1 MTSNRKF
8 DIIIT
13 GGGIAGFTAAT
24 ILQKYFK
31 KKTALVTGVHPAD
44 GEVPFDLFTA
54 SLYTGQMETESIA
67 RRIFDWITEGKA
79 TWERLPSI
87 YERHFYPG
95 RKINLS
101 DNLAHYMDALKEGF
115 PKERGNVDLIFRD
128 IQHAA
133 NYTSY
138 YLMKLVLPPI
148 LHGVSERFFASGK
161 RYAGSSFEEYLST
174 MTENGRFKQ
183 LLSGQLQNLASCRES
198 TAFIFQSMNMMD
210 FLNGAF
216 APTGGPATVYRQLA
230 EGYISAGGTL
240 LEGTVSGVDAST
252 NKINALHFIDN
263 SGKEHHLKS
272 KRFIWGLGITS
283 LHEKVKN
290 EKVRQRL
297 VSFAGITEHMPHPV
311 VYEVELN
318 EKFRE
323 LNIKGEVFRFFPDEK
338 VAPDEIPQCVS
349 LYPVFS
355 EVSGEQF
362 PEKYIAVVFI
372 SGESVQQFFPSDKE
386 IYDLKEYV
394 TEMIKLYQPNL
405 AAAIGEVRHKKPGRF
420 GPNGY
425 LNPFGTAMPSASRA
439 RGRMRKNPWKLSNV
453 YLTDADLFIPGAVG
467 SVMSGVTTLGMVM
480 GPFPFFKFFRYL
492 KRESKKVVKIKIKP
506 LKYKK

>member
-1 MTSNRKF
+1 MINNRKF
-8 DIIIT
+8 DIVIT

-31 KKTALVTGVHPAD
+31 KKTALVTGVQTAA
-44 GEVPFDLFTA
+44 GEVPPDLFTA

-67 RRIFDWITEGKA
+67 RRIFDWTTDGKL

-115 PKERGNVDLIFRD
+115 PKEKGNVDLIFRD

-174 MTENGRFKQ
+174 MTEDKKFKQ
-183 LLSGQLQNLASCRES
+183 MLSGQLQNLAACRES

-216 APTGGPATVYRQLA
+216 APTGGPEAIYRKLA
-230 EGYISAGGTL
+230 DGYTKGGGTL
-240 LEGTVSGVDAST
+240 LEGVVSSVD
-252 NKINALHFIDN
+252 I
-263 SGKEHHLKS
+263 SGKKISGLNFISSSGEEHLLKS
-272 KRFIWGLGITS
+272 KRYIWGLGITS
-283 LHEKVKN
+283 LHDAVKN
-290 EKVRQRL
+290 EKIRQKL
-297 VSFAGITEHMPHPV
+297 ISATGITEHMPHPV

-323 LNIKGEVFRFFPDEK
+323 LNIKGEVFRFFPDDA
-338 VAPDEIPQCVS
+338 VAPDEIPQGVS

-355 EVSGEQF
+355 EVAGDQF
-362 PEKYIAVVFI
+362 PEKYLAVVFI
-372 SGESVQQFFPSDKE
+372 SGESAQQFFSSEKEVSD
-386 IYDLKEYV
+386 LREYV
-394 TEMIKLYQPNL
+394 VEMVRLNQPKLG
-405 AAAIGEVRHKKPGRF
+405 AALGKVTHLKPGKT
-420 GPNGY
+420 GTNGY
-425 LNPFGTAMPSASRA
+425 FNPFGTAMPSAAKA
-439 RGRMRKNPWKLSNV
+439 RRRIKKNPWKIANV
-453 YLTDADLFIPGAVG
+453 YLTGADLFIPGVVG
-467 SVMSGVTTLGMVM
+467 SVMSGVTTVGMVM

-492 KRESKKVVKIKIKP
+492 KRESKKVVKVKIKP

>member
-24 ILQKYFK
+24 IIQKYFK
-31 KKTALVTGVHPAD
+31 KKTALITGVQVPE
-44 GEVPFDLFTA
+44 GEVPLDLFTA

-67 RRIFDWITEGKA
+67 RRIFDWITDGKL

-95 RKINLS
+95 RKLNLS
-101 DNLAHYMDALKEGF
+101 DNLAHYMDALKEAF
-115 PKERGNVDLIFRD
+115 PKEKGNVDLIFRD

-138 YLMKLVLPPI
+138 YLMKLVLPAI

-174 MTENGRFKQ
+174 MTENQRFKQ
-183 LLSGQLQNLASCRES
+183 LLSGQLQNLAACRES

-216 APTGGPATVYRQLA
+216 APTGGPATVYRRLA
-230 EGYISAGGTL
+230 ETYISAGGTL
-240 LEGTVSGVDAST
+240 LEGTVEGVDVSG
-252 NKINALHFIDN
+252 NKISCLQFLDN
-263 SGKEHHLKS
+263 EGKEHRLKV
-272 KRFIWGLGITS
+272 KKCIWGLGITTLNEAVKTEK
-283 LHEKVKN
+283 LH
-290 EKVRQRL
+290 QRL
-297 VSFAGITEHMPHPV
+297 AASTGISEHMPHPV

-323 LNIKGEVFRFFPDEK
+323 LNIKGEVFRFFPDDK
-338 VAPDEIPQCVS
+338 VEPDEIPQAVS

-355 EVSGEQF
+355 EATGEQF
-362 PEKYIAVVFI
+362 PDRYLAVVYI
-372 SGESVQQFFPSDKE
+372 SGESTQRFFSSGKE
-386 IYDLKEYV
+386 ISDLKEYV
-394 TEMIKLYQPNL
+394 IEMIKIHQPKL
-405 AAAIGEVRHKKPGRF
+405 AATIGSVTHQKPGRF
-420 GPNGY
+420 GTTGY
-425 LNPFGTAMPSASRA
+425 FNPYGTAMPSASRA
-439 RGRMRKNPWKLSNV
+439 RGRMKKNPWKLSNV
-453 YLTDADLFIPGAVG
+453 YLTDADLFIPGVVG
-467 SVMSGVTTLGMVM
+467 SVMSGVTAVGMVM

-492 KRESKKVVKIKIKP
+492 KRESKKTVKIKIKP